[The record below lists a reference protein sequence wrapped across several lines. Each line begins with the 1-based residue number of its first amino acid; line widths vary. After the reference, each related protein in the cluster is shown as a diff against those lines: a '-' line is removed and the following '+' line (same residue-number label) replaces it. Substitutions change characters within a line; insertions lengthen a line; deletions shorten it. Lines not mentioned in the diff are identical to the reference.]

1 MARLGVQVAVVIG
14 GGNIFRGVA
23 PGAAGM
29 DRATADYM
37 GMLATLMN
45 ALALQ
50 DALRRAGV
58 ESRVQSAL
66 RIDQVAEPYIRGRA
80 LRHLEEGRVVIFA
93 AGTGNPFFTTDTA
106 AALRGREMGVDI
118 VLKATKVDG
127 VYTADPKKDPTAC
140 ATTTLTFDEA
150 IVKNLKV
157 MDATALAL
165 CRDQNM
171 LLKVFSIFVP
181 GALKRVVHGRGRR
194 HDGRTRDTA
203 RANGGVIMIA
213 DVKKAAEQKMQKSV
227 EALKHDLAQGPHRP
241 RAHRTARSHPRRLL
255 RHADAD
261 SQVANVTLA
270 DARTIGVQ
278 PWEKKMVAVVEK
290 AIRDSDL
297 GLNPATVGDVIR
309 VPMPALTEERRREL
323 IKVVHQEA
331 EDARSRRAQHPPRR
345 ERPPEEAAQGQ
356 GGRRGRR
363 AARAGR
369 RAEAH
374 RPLHRR
380 DRQGAARRRKPT

>member
-1 MARLGVQVAVVIG
+1 MNAKSAVAPVATLAPASPTAPAYRRILLKLSGEALMGDDPYGINREVIDRIVAEIGEVARLGVEIAVVIG

-80 LRHLEEGRVVIFA
+80 LRHLEEKKVVIFA

-127 VYTADPKKDPTAC
+127 VYTADPKRDPRASRY
-140 ATTTLTFDEA
+140 AELTFDEA
-150 IVKNLKV
+150 IVRNLKV

-165 CRDQNM
+165 CRDQKM

-181 GALKRVVHGRGRR
+181 GALKRVVMG
-194 HDGRTRDTA
+194 
-203 RANGGVIMIA
+203 
-213 DVKKAAEQKMQKSV
+213 
-227 EALKHDLAQGPHRP
+227 
-241 RAHRTARSHPRRLL
+241 
-255 RHADAD
+255 
-261 SQVANVTLA
+261 
-270 DARTIGVQ
+270 
-278 PWEKKMVAVVEK
+278 
-290 AIRDSDL
+290 
-297 GLNPATVGDVIR
+297 
-309 VPMPALTEERRREL
+309 
-323 IKVVHQEA
+323 EA
-331 EDARSRRAQHPPRR
+331 EGTLVHC
-345 ERPPEEAAQGQ
+345 
-356 GGRRGRR
+356 
-363 AARAGR
+363 
-369 RAEAH
+369 
-374 RPLHRR
+374 
-380 DRQGAARRRKPT
+380 